1 MKILILSQYFP
12 PEMGAPQARLYELAQ
27 RIKDAGHQV
36 TVLTAMPNYPTGKVF
51 DGYRGRARM
60 TEDMEGLKVVRT
72 WIAPSKSANP
82 LKRALAFLS
91 FTLSSVL
98 LGVWGIGKQD
108 ILLFESPPLF
118 SVPSA
123 VLLKPLVR
131 ARAVMYVADVWPD
144 LLLRTGVATKGLGVK
159 MMFALEKLGYRR
171 SDVVALT
178 TPGARAQV
186 QERFPAIRTTVLS
199 NGADTTF
206 FRPDLRSQ
214 EVRDRFGVGPDDFMV
229 GYIGL
234 HGLFQGLDAVIS
246 AAERLA
252 DRPRIKIVMIGDGV
266 EKTRLVTLAETKGLT
281 NIQFHEPMPR
291 TEIPPI
297 LASCDVSVVPLVTKL
312 PGTMPSKVYEAL
324 ASGVPVAVVKH
335 CEGEALVN
343 QYNLGRTFEPLD
355 GEELAAA
362 LADLADDPAEHQ
374 RIRANCREIAP
385 RFDRAVLA
393 QRTLDVL
400 AAIHEDRQLPEL
412 PW

>member
-12 PEMGAPQARLYELAQ
+12 PEMGAPQARLYELAG
-27 RIKDAGHQV
+27 RMKDAGHRV

-51 DGYRGRARM
+51 KGYRWKLRM

-72 WIAPSKSANP
+72 WIAPSKSASL
-82 LKRALAFLS
+82 LKRTVAFMS
-91 FTLSSVL
+91 FMVSSVM
-98 LGVWGIGKQD
+98 LGVWGIGRQD

-123 VLLKPLVR
+123 IILKTLLR
-131 ARAVMYVADVWPD
+131 AKAVMYVADVWPD
-144 LLLRTGVATKGLGVK
+144 IILRMGKADRGLGVK
-159 MMFALEKLGYRR
+159 LMFWLEKLGYRH
-171 SDVVALT
+171 STVVALT

-186 QERFPAIRTTVLS
+186 RQRFPDIRTTVLS
-199 NGADTTF
+199 NGADTAF
-206 FRPDLRSQ
+206 FRPELRSQ
-214 EVRDRFGVGPDDFMV
+214 AVRDRFGVGRDDFMV

-234 HGLFQGLDAVIS
+234 HGLAQGIEAILD
-246 AAERLA
+246 AAERLK
-252 DRPRIKIVMIGDGV
+252 DNPRVKFVMIGDGV
-266 EKTRLVTLAETKGLT
+266 EKGKLTALAERKGLT
-281 NIQFHEPMPR
+281 NMRFEPAMPR

-297 LASCDVSVVPLVTKL
+297 LASCDVSVVPLVTRL

-324 ASGVPVAVVKH
+324 AAGVPVAVVKH

-343 QYNLGRTFEPLD
+343 QYNLGRTFEPLS

-362 LADLADDPAEHQ
+362 LTELAGDPAEHA
-374 RIRANCREIAP
+374 RIRANCLAIAP

-400 AAIHEDRQLPEL
+400 AAIHENRELPEL

>member
-12 PEMGAPQARLYELAQ
+12 PEMGAPQTRLYELAQ
-27 RIKDAGHQV
+27 RIKQAGHQV
-36 TVLTAMPNYPTGKVF
+36 LVLTAMPNYPTGKVF
-51 DGYRGRARM
+51 DGYRRKLRM

-72 WIAPSKSANP
+72 WIVPSKSAS
-82 LKRALAFLS
+82 LAKRTVAFLS
-91 FTLSSVL
+91 FMLTSVL

-123 VLLKPLVR
+123 IILKRLLR
-131 ARAVMYVADVWPD
+131 AKAVMYVADVWPD
-144 LLLRTGVATKGLGVK
+144 IILRMGRAQKGLGVK
-159 MMFALEKLGYRR
+159 LMFWLEKLGYHH

-186 QERFPAIRTTVLS
+186 QERFPTIRTTVLS

-214 EVRDRFGVGPDDFMV
+214 MVRDRFGVGPDDFMV

-234 HGLFQGLDAVIS
+234 HGLAQGIEAILD

-252 DRPRIKIVMIGDGV
+252 DRSRIKFVMIGDGV
-266 EKTRLVTLAETKGLT
+266 EKANLVALAEKKGLN
-281 NIQFHEPMPR
+281 NIRFEPPKPR

-297 LASCDVSVVPLVTKL
+297 LASCDVSVVPLVTRL

-324 ASGVPVAVVKH
+324 AAGVPVAVVKH

-343 QYNLGRTFEPLD
+343 QYNLGRTFEPLS

-362 LADLADDPAEHQ
+362 LADLADHPEEHE
-374 RIRANCREIAP
+374 RIRANCLAMAL

-400 AAIHEDRQLPEL
+400 TAIHENKDLPEL